1 MTPRVL
7 RDIAELREVVAGWKA
22 AGEVVGVVP
31 TMGALHEGH
40 LSLVRAAQQD
50 CARVIVTIFVN
61 PKQFNNLEDL
71 SKYPRTE
78 AADTALL
85 APLGVDVV
93 FVPAPTEVY
102 PEGFATKVSV
112 SGVSGPLEGAHRP
125 GHFNGVATVV
135 AKLFGITQA
144 DRGYFGQKDWQQ
156 LQVVKRMAA
165 DLNLAVTVVGCE
177 TIREADGLA
186 MSSRNTRLTPEAR
199 AIAPALH
206 RAMQLAAT
214 GIRGGMSVAKAMK
227 AARAEVLAAGFEEV
241 EYIELRS
248 AAMLER
254 VSTLDAPARMLAAA
268 RIGGVRMIDNIAV

>member
-1 MTPRVL
+1 MPRVL
-7 RDIAELREVVAGWKA
+7 RDIAELRAVVAGWKA
-22 AGEVVGVVP
+22 AGELVGVVP

-199 AIAPALH
+199 ERAPALH
-206 RAMQLAAT
+206 RAMQVAAT
-214 GIRGGMSVAKAMK
+214 AIRGGMPVAKAMK

-268 RIGGVRMIDNIAV
+268 RIAGVRMIDNIAV